1 MAYNYCVEHSYIK
14 KQKLNILIV
23 DDDTSSSDLFKEI
36 LELRGHNVTTLD
48 EGVKCISKCLNSNF
62 DIIFLDYH
70 IGDIDGV
77 ELADCLKDVLHTKSI
92 IFAYTGDNSKDA
104 IDKFKNIGMK
114 GAIIKPI
121 EISVIDN
128 IINQFEMNVES
139 NEKIINLTNK
149 KLKSNLNSI
158 IYFD

>member
-77 ELADCLKDVLHTKSI
+77 ELADCLKDVLKIKSSI
-92 IFAYTGDNSKDA
+92 YAYTGDNNQKT
-104 IDKFKNIGMK
+104 IDKFKNIGMH
-114 GAIIKPI
+114 GVLIKPI
-121 EISVIDN
+121 N
-128 IINQFEMNVES
+128 INNINN
-139 NEKIINLTNK
+139 ILINLETNK
-149 KLKSNLNSI
+149 NNNNDFVVVNNHI
-158 IYFD
+158 

>member
-77 ELADCLKDVLHTKSI
+77 ELADCLKDVLKIKSCI
-92 IFAYTGDNSKDA
+92 YAYTGDNNQKT
-104 IDKFKNIGMK
+104 IDKFKNIGMH
-114 GAIIKPI
+114 GVLIKPI
-121 EISVIDN
+121 N
-128 IINQFEMNVES
+128 INNINN
-139 NEKIINLTNK
+139 ILINLETNK
-149 KLKSNLNSI
+149 KNNND
-158 IYFD
+158 FVVVNNHN